1 MLQWIGDGA
10 VRKNRQE
17 IRDGAIP
24 THARVTRGFPLL
36 PSHPDSLISLPL
48 LSLGGRRRICPIAG
62 EAAAADGLPLP
73 RVGKQAPS
81 PPSCTHRWGG
91 LRPPIS
97 SEGSPGPSCTHR
109 SGAQRHRR
117 APSSLVGCFS
127 SPFPS
132 FSSAAGSRVP
142 LPKVNKP

>member
-24 THARVTRGFPLL
+24 PHARVTRGFPLL

-73 RVGKQAPS
+73 RVGKQAP
-81 PPSCTHRWGG
+81 
-91 LRPPIS
+91 
-97 SEGSPGPSCTHR
+97 
-109 SGAQRHRR
+109 
-117 APSSLVGCFS
+117 
-127 SPFPS
+127 
-132 FSSAAGSRVP
+132 
-142 LPKVNKP
+142 